1 MKIKDNKNV
10 KSKSKSKK
18 IKRVRFDLKK
28 NNSKSD
34 TRKLKHAT
42 NSITLYKRKKHAKI
56 VKEFLEMLNMIKLY
70 HWKTHSY
77 STHQAT
83 DELHK
88 HLSEN
93 IDQFVEV
100 LMGKTDKRIL
110 LLEHHLKLYDVCSRK
125 HLKDKIMD
133 FRQFL
138 VDLERTFDPK
148 DDSDLITIR
157 DEMIVHINQFL
168 YLLTLKK

>member
-1 MKIKDNKNV
+1 MKKKENKN
-10 KSKSKSKK
+10 SKSKK
-18 IKRVRFDLKK
+18 IKRVRFDLRKF
-28 NNSKSD
+28 NSKRI
-34 TRKLKHAT
+34 TRKLKCASD
-42 NSITLYKRKKHAKI
+42 SITLHKRKKHAKI

-125 HLKDKIMD
+125 HFKDKIMD

-138 VDLERTFDPK
+138 VDIERTFDPK
-148 DDSDLITIR
+148 DDSDLFTIR
-157 DEMIVHINQFL
+157 DEMMVHINQFL

>member
-1 MKIKDNKNV
+1 MNKKD

-18 IKRVRFDLKK
+18 TKRVRFDLEKYK
-28 NNSKSD
+28 LKTA
-34 TRKLKHAT
+34 TRKLRRAT
-42 NSITLYKRKKHAKI
+42 DSVTLYKKKKHTKI
-56 VKEFLEMLNMIKLY
+56 VKEFLEILNMIKLY
-70 HWKTHSY
+70 HWKTYSY
-77 STHQAT
+77 ATHQAT

-100 LMGKTDKRIL
+100 LMGKTDKRIA
-110 LLEHHLKLYDVCSRK
+110 LLEHHLKLYDICNSKVF
-125 HLKDKIMD
+125 LDKMME

-138 VDLERTFDPK
+138 VDLERTFDPR
-148 DDSDLITIR
+148 DDSDLFTIR

-168 YLLTLKK
+168 YLLTMKK